1 MAASPP
7 RDLESGRAQLEVED
21 PNAATKNDETPTS
34 KGYKLHP
41 SVYIITWIFFSNLTI
56 LFNKWLIDTA
66 NFRYRK
72 LNLSTS
78 QI

>member
-41 SVYIITWIFFSNLTI
+41 SAYIM
-56 LFNKWLIDTA
+56 
-66 NFRYRK
+66 YVCG
-72 LNLSTS
+72 
-78 QI
+78 